1 GRPKGCQISHRN
13 VIKTIKNNGYIEITT
28 DDRFLQLLN
37 YAFDGSVFDIY
48 SALLNGAR
56 LVLAPNKAAS
66 DLKEIA
72 RLMKEENITISLMTT
87 ALFNVIVDEQIS
99 CLKNLRKVL
108 MGGEKASIKHVRKA
122 VNYLGDNRIIN
133 VYGPTETT
141 VFAATYEADH
151 QINSLDCIPIGRSI
165 NNTQLYVVSQ
175 SGHLQPMGV
184 SGELYIGGDGV
195 GKGYLNQ
202 SELTN

>member
-1 GRPKGCQISHRN
+1 M
-13 VIKTIKNNGYIEITT
+13 KNNGYIEITT
-28 DDRFLQLLN
+28 ADRLLQLAN

-72 RLMKEENITISLMTT
+72 RLMEEENITISFMPT

-133 VYGPTETT
+133 GYGPTETT
-141 VFAATYEADH
+141 VFAVTYEADH
-151 QINSLDCIPIGRSI
+151 KVNSLDCIPIGRPM
-165 NNTQLYVVSQ
+165 NNTQLYVVSR

-184 SGELYIGGDGV
+184 PGELYIGGDGV